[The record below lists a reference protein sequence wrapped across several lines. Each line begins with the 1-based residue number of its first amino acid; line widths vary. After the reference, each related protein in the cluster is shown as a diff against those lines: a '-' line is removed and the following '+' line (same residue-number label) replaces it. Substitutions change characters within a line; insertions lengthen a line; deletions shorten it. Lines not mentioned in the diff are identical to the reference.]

1 MGKGKKEVF
10 SGMTSGVSVMGLYY
24 NAAAKEFGEEKA
36 LQLFEKVGESMGA
49 GTAKGMK
56 EKLGN
61 KTPTMKELKETLDS
75 SYKSMGFTNSSKAGK
90 TKLTNKVM
98 SCPFYDGLAMAG
110 LSHETIN
117 KICTHTSA
125 GEYRSMMME
134 YPQLEAAAEPKK
146 TSDGVCIESYKLRK
160 R

>member
-24 NAAAKEFGEEKA
+24 NAATKEFGEEKA
-36 LQLFEKVGESMGA
+36 LQLFEKVGENMGA
-49 GTAKGMK
+49 GTAKGLK
-56 EKLGN
+56 EKFGN

-98 SCPFYDGLAMAG
+98 NCPFYDGLAMAG

-117 KICTHTSA
+117 KICTHTSD
-125 GEYRSMMME
+125 GEYRSIMTA
-134 YPQLEAAAEPKK
+134 YPQLEATADPKK